1 MLTMKKRKKRKKK
14 MTTKT
19 DARTYLV
26 SKGFKP
32 GARGRFSAEMIQAL
46 KDSGLEFTRP
56 IKDPKPR
63 SKATTTPLT

>member
-1 MLTMKKRKKRKKK
+1 MS
-14 MTTKT
+14 TKQ
-19 DARTYLV
+19 DAREYLI

-46 KDSGLEFTRP
+46 KDSKLEFTRP

-63 SKATTTPLT
+63 SKAQSVPLA

>member
-1 MLTMKKRKKRKKK
+1 MASKAN
-14 MTTKT
+14 
-19 DARTYLV
+19 AREYLI

-56 IKDPKPR
+56 VRDPKPR
-63 SKATTTPLT
+63 TKAQSVPLS

>member
-1 MLTMKKRKKRKKK
+1 M
-14 MTTKT
+14 TKT
-19 DARTYLV
+19 NAREYLV

-46 KDSGLEFTRP
+46 KDSGLEFNRP

-63 SKATTTPLT
+63 TKVESVPLK

>member
-1 MLTMKKRKKRKKK
+1 
-14 MTTKT
+14 MTTKQ

-32 GARGRFSAEMIQAL
+32 GARGRFSTEMIKAL

-56 IKDPKPR
+56 VKDPKPR
-63 SKATTTPLT
+63 TKETSVPLT

>member
-1 MLTMKKRKKRKKK
+1 MEKQ
-14 MTTKT
+14 

-46 KDSGLEFTRP
+46 KDSGLTFTRP

-63 SKATTTPLT
+63 TKVAAVPLS

>member
-1 MLTMKKRKKRKKK
+1 MS
-14 MTTKT
+14 TKQ
-19 DARTYLV
+19 DAREFLI

-46 KDSGLEFTRP
+46 KDSKLEFTRP

-63 SKATTTPLT
+63 GKVAAVPLA

>member
-1 MLTMKKRKKRKKK
+1 M
-14 MTTKT
+14 TKT
-19 DARTYLV
+19 NAREYLV

-46 KDSGLEFTRP
+46 KDSGLEFNRP

-63 SKATTTPLT
+63 TKAESVNLK

>member
-1 MLTMKKRKKRKKK
+1 

-32 GARGRFSAEMIQAL
+32 GARGRFSKEMIQAL
-46 KDSGLEFTRP
+46 RDSGLEFSKP

-63 SKATTTPLT
+63 TKETTVPLT